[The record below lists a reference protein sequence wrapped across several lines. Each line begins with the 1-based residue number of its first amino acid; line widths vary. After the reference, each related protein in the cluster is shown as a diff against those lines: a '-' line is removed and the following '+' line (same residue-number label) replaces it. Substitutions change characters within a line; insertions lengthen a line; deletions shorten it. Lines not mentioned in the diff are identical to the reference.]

1 MSRQLTIRGV
11 PDDMIARLED
21 VSRARDQEDQ
31 ARLEDALRLDAEA
44 NAAFAREAGVAA
56 ARVRG
61 QGSMTDPSDL

>member
-11 PDDMIARLED
+11 PDDVIARLEN

-56 ARVRG
+56 ARVWG